1 MSLFLLPFSEIYG
14 TIDIVKCR
22 KESDDMINEIRNIT
36 EKCKTS
42 CTIDRSLYAEYG
54 VKRGL
59 RDENGKGVLAGL
71 TEISDIRSTKT
82 VDGKE
87 VQIDGELYYRG
98 INIHDIIGG
107 FMKDKRFG
115 FEEVTYLLLTGDL
128 PNQKQ
133 LDDFKD
139 LLASFYT
146 LPKNFVRDV
155 IMKAPS
161 ADIMNTLTR
170 GVLSLFPYDDNPNDI
185 SLENVMRQCL
195 QLIVAI
201 PIFSVYSYAANKFYN
216 NGDSLVIHR
225 PMQGYSISENFLHM
239 LRPDCSYTELEAR
252 VLDMA
257 LVLHAEHGG
266 GNNSSFTTHVVTS
279 SGTDTYSAIAAALCS
294 LKGPRHGGANIKVVN
309 MFEDMKKNINTDDDN
324 AIIHYLDELL
334 EGRAFDRSGL
344 IYGIG
349 HAVYSLSDPRTRLFK
364 KFVGSLAEEKGLQQE
379 FELYSKVEK
388 FAPEIISKKRKMFKG
403 VSANIDFYSGFAYS
417 MLDIPF
423 ELFTPLFASARI
435 AGWSAH
441 RMEELINAG
450 KIIRPAYKAVCAE
463 REYLPLPQRD

>member
-185 SLENVMRQCL
+185 SLENVMRQ
-195 QLIVAI
+195 
-201 PIFSVYSYAANKFYN
+201 
-216 NGDSLVIHR
+216 
-225 PMQGYSISENFLHM
+225 
-239 LRPDCSYTELEAR
+239 
-252 VLDMA
+252 
-257 LVLHAEHGG
+257 
-266 GNNSSFTTHVVTS
+266 
-279 SGTDTYSAIAAALCS
+279 
-294 LKGPRHGGANIKVVN
+294 
-309 MFEDMKKNINTDDDN
+309 
-324 AIIHYLDELL
+324 
-334 EGRAFDRSGL
+334 
-344 IYGIG
+344 
-349 HAVYSLSDPRTRLFK
+349 
-364 KFVGSLAEEKGLQQE
+364 
-379 FELYSKVEK
+379 
-388 FAPEIISKKRKMFKG
+388 
-403 VSANIDFYSGFAYS
+403 
-417 MLDIPF
+417 
-423 ELFTPLFASARI
+423 
-435 AGWSAH
+435 
-441 RMEELINAG
+441 
-450 KIIRPAYKAVCAE
+450 
-463 REYLPLPQRD
+463 

>member
-1 MSLFLLPFSEIYG
+1 MVDMMKDMRPSVIDNLCSNFEDHNLIRPKMFS
-14 TIDIVKCR
+14 K
-22 KESDDMINEIRNIT
+22 
-36 EKCKTS
+36 
-42 CTIDRSLYAEYG
+42 YA

-59 RDENGKGVLAGL
+59 RNADGTGVLAGITCVSNVHGYMVNEGEVEPIEGRL
-71 TEISDIRSTKT
+71 T
-82 VDGKE
+82 
-87 VQIDGELYYRG
+87 YRG
-98 INIHDIIGG
+98 HNLYDLLDG
-107 FMKDKRFG
+107 FDAEDRFG
-115 FEEVTYLLLTGDL
+115 FPETAYLLLCGAL
-128 PNQKQ
+128 PTQEQ
-133 LDDFKD
+133 LDDFTEM
-139 LLASFYT
+139 LADACS
-146 LPKNFVRDV
+146 LPDNFTEDV
-155 IMKAPS
+155 IMRAPS
-161 ADIMNTLTR
+161 RDIMNKLAVSTLA
-170 GVLSLFPYDDNPNDI
+170 L
-185 SLENVMRQCL
+185 
-195 QLIVAI
+195 
-201 PIFSVYSYAANKFYN
+201 YSYDPNPDDTSLQNIVRQAVNLIAKFP
-216 NGDSLVIHR
+216 VI
-225 PMQGYSISENFLHM
+225 ISHAYQSKRRYYDNASMFLHM
-239 LRPDCSYTELEAR
+239 PDRNYTTAENILSLIRPDGMFTREEAML
-252 VLDMA
+252 LDRC
-257 LVLHAEHGG
+257 LIIHAEHGG
-266 GNNSSFTTHVVTS
+266 GNNSAFTTRVVS
-279 SGTDTYSAIAAALCS
+279 SSATDTYSAIAAAIGA

-450 KIIRPAYKAVCAE
+450 KIIRPAYKAVCTE